1 MILPHYGYW
10 GDSEILR
17 DGSVVEFVFCLTNPS
32 NMDGLTDKCNIS
44 AINTF
49 TLTLTSP
56 AEQIVIKYNL
66 WYVTAKSH

>member
-44 AINTF
+44 AINTPPYTF
-49 TLTLTSP
+49 TLTLKSP
-56 AEQIVIKYNL
+56 AGQIVIKYGL
-66 WYVTAKSH
+66 